1 VLPPCKFGA
10 TTLVET
16 HFMIESVNPATAE
29 REAAFNPLD
38 RGATDQ
44 LLERGRNAFTRWQ
57 NVSLQNRTA
66 VLARAAQLLDDEIDS
81 HAPLLTREM
90 GKTIRSAREE
100 VAKCA
105 RALRHYAEHA
115 HSYLADTSVTDD
127 GRVAYEPLGPVLA
140 VMPWNFPYWQVIR
153 FAAPALAAGNV
164 VLLKHA
170 SNVPRCALELQRL
183 FERAGAPD
191 GVFQTLLVETSAVAG
206 LIADDR
212 VAAVTLTGSET
223 AGRAVGSAAGEHLKK
238 CVLELGGSDPF
249 VVLADADVDVAATT
263 AVAARTVNNG
273 QSCIAAKRFIVERR
287 IAEKF
292 ADRFSA
298 GMGELI
304 VGDPMDERTQIGPLA
319 MERIRDELA
328 SQVQRS
334 VWAGA
339 RVLVGGRVP
348 DRRGFYYEPTVLID
362 VPLDAPAAR
371 EELFGPVA
379 ALFVVDSA
387 DEALQLAND
396 SKFGLAAS
404 VWTRSS
410 SAAER
415 FARGLEAGTVFING
429 MVASDPRF
437 PFGGVKRSGYG
448 RELGVEGIREFVNV
462 KTIRRGDTQPLTA
475 TE

>member
-1 VLPPCKFGA
+1 MLPPCNFGA
-10 TTLVET
+10 ITPNATRFV
-16 HFMIESVNPATAE
+16 IESVNPTTAE
-29 REAAFNPLD
+29 REAAFTPLD
-38 RGATDQ
+38 RGAVEKV
-44 LLERGRNAFTRWQ
+44 LERGRTAFAQWR
-57 NVSLQNRTA
+57 NVSLENRTA
-66 VLARAAQLLDDEIDS
+66 VLIHAAELLENETEQ

-164 VLLKHA
+164 ALLKHA

-183 FERAGAPD
+183 FERAGAPE
-191 GVFQTLLVETSAVAG
+191 GVFQTLLVETSAVAE

-212 VAAVTLTGSET
+212 VAAVTLTGSER

-249 VVLADADVDVAATT
+249 VVLADADVDAAART

-273 QSCIAAKRFIVERR
+273 QSCIAAKRFIVERA
-287 IAEKF
+287 IADKF
-292 ADRFSA
+292 ADRFCD
-298 GMGELI
+298 GMRALI
-304 VGDPMDERTQIGPLA
+304 VGDPMDEQTEIGPLA
-319 MERIRDELA
+319 MERTRDELA
-328 SQVQRS
+328 AQVDRS
-334 VWAGA
+334 VAAGA
-339 RVLVGGRVP
+339 RVLLGGRAP
-348 DRRGFYYEPTVLID
+348 ERKGFYYEPTVLTD
-362 VPLDAPAAR
+362 VPPDAPAAR

-387 DEALQLAND
+387 DAALQLAND
-396 SKFGLAAS
+396 STFGLAAS
-404 VWTRSS
+404 IWTRNAA
-410 SAAER
+410 AAEQ
-415 FARGLEAGTVFING
+415 FAHALETGTVFING

-437 PFGGVKRSGYG
+437 PFGGVKHSGYG
-448 RELGVEGIREFVNV
+448 RELGVEGIREFVNI
-462 KTIRRGDTQPLTA
+462 KTIRRAETQTLTG

>member
-1 VLPPCKFGA
+1 
-10 TTLVET
+10 
-16 HFMIESVNPATAE
+16 MIESVNPATGE
-29 REAAFNPLD
+29 REAVFDALDPRATEQILARGQSAFKHW
-38 RGATDQ
+38 RS
-44 LLERGRNAFTRWQ
+44 
-57 NVSLQNRTA
+57 VSLRARTGI
-66 VLARAAQLLDDEIDS
+66 LARAAQLLEDEIGQ
-81 HAPLLTREM
+81 HATLLTREM
-90 GKTIRSAREE
+90 GKTIRSARDE

-115 HSYLADTSVTDD
+115 PSYLADTTVTRD

-164 VLLKHA
+164 ALLKHA

-183 FERAGAPD
+183 FERAGASD

-212 VAAVTLTGSET
+212 VAAVTLTGSER

-249 VVLADADVDVAATT
+249 VVLADADADAAART

-287 IAEKF
+287 IAETF
-292 ADRFSA
+292 AERFTA
-298 GMGELI
+298 GMREL
-304 VGDPMDERTQIGPLA
+304 VMGDPMDERTQIGPLA

-328 SQVQRS
+328 AQVQHS
-334 VWAGA
+334 VSGGA
-339 RVLVGGRVP
+339 RILVGGRAP
-348 DRRGFYYEPTVLID
+348 ARKGFYYEPTVLTD
-362 VPLDAPAAR
+362 VPLDSPAAR

-396 SKFGLAAS
+396 STFGLGAS
-404 VWTRSS
+404 VWTRSAD
-410 SAAER
+410 AAER
-415 FARGLEAGTVFING
+415 FARGLDVGTVFING

-448 RELGVEGIREFVNV
+448 RELGVEGIREFVNI
-462 KTIRRGDTQPLTA
+462 KTIRRGDAQLATA

>member
-10 TTLVET
+10 NTFTET
-16 HFMIESVNPATAE
+16 HLMIESVNPATAE
-29 REAAFNPLD
+29 REAAFNALD
-38 RGATDQ
+38 REATEQ
-44 LLERGRNAFTRWQ
+44 MLERGRIAFTHWQ
-57 NVSLQNRTA
+57 NVSLRNRTA
-66 VLARAAQLLDDEIDS
+66 VLARAAQLLDDEIEA
-81 HAPLLTREM
+81 HARLLTREM

-105 RALRHYAEHA
+105 RGLRHYAEHA
-115 HSYLADTSVTDD
+115 HSYLADTSVTKD

-164 VLLKHA
+164 AFLKHA

-183 FERAGAPD
+183 FDRAGAPE

-212 VAAVTLTGSET
+212 IAAVTLTGSEA

-249 VVLADADVDVAATT
+249 VVLADADTDAAAKT

-273 QSCIAAKRFIVERR
+273 QSCNAAKRFIVERK
-287 IAEKF
+287 IADKF
-292 ADRFSA
+292 TDRFCA
-298 GMGELI
+298 GMRELI
-304 VGDPMDERTQIGPLA
+304 VGDPMDERTQVGPLA

-328 SQVQRS
+328 TQVQRS
-334 VWAGA
+334 VAAGA
-339 RVLVGGRVP
+339 RILVGGRAP
-348 DRRGFYYEPTVLID
+348 QRAGFYYEPTVLVD

-371 EELFGPVA
+371 EEVFGPVA

-387 DEALQLAND
+387 DEALELAND

-404 VWTRSS
+404 VWTRSAG
-410 SAAER
+410 AAER
-415 FARGLEAGTVFING
+415 FARGLQTGTVFING

-448 RELGVEGIREFVNV
+448 RELGIEGIREFVNV
-462 KTIRRGDTQPLTA
+462 KTIRRGDTHAPNA